1 MKSLKLILV
10 SLLLPFPL
18 WSQIKEAAEIDKIF
32 SEWNKPD
39 APGCALG
46 VIKDGKLIYSRGY
59 GVANFEY
66 NIPISDSSVFRIG
79 STSKQFTAACIILL
93 AQQGKLDLDNTLDKY
108 YPDFPDYAKKIT
120 IRHLL
125 HHTSGIRDYLMVS
138 LLKGIRD
145 DDYYTDKEL
154 MSWMINQSDLNFEP
168 GEEHLYS
175 NTGYWL
181 LGQIVNK
188 AAGMS
193 MAEYAKEEI
202 FQPLGMTNTHFHD
215 DHTLIVKNR
224 AIGYTPGDNDDY
236 KIYTTTLD
244 IIGDGGIFTTVR
256 DIKKWDDAFYN
267 SNVLNKEF
275 WQMMTKGGKLNNGD
289 TIDYA
294 CGLLITEYKGLKE
307 IRHGGAFVGYRA
319 EIVRFP
325 EQHLSVVVLANRE
338 DADPTRKAHKVV
350 DVLLKDKLNVD
361 KKTIDTEESEPIV
374 EENITVYDLSQ
385 LVGSYEIQPGLQMN
399 MSIKEDSLHVLQQWN
414 GSEYN
419 IARTVGNTYQIPDV
433 SSLSFTFSD
442 LQEGQTQSLKIIQNG
457 EATVCKRKNE
467 VDKTL
472 IKTADY
478 IGDYYS
484 KELDV
489 TYHVTAKGEGLLVS
503 IKDTEPMELE
513 LYDKDQYTS
522 MVGLFRFQRV
532 GEKLTGFQLDAGRV
546 KNLKFA
552 KQ

>member
-93 AQQGKLDLDNTLDKY
+93 AQQGKLDLDDTLDKY

-120 IRHLL
+120 IKHLL

-193 MAEYAKEEI
+193 MAEYAKKEI
-202 FQPLGMTNTHFHD
+202 FEPLGMTNTHFHD

-256 DIKKWDDAFYN
+256 DVKKWDDAFYN
-267 SNVLNKEF
+267 SKVLSKEF
-275 WQMMTKGGKLNNGD
+275 WDMMTKGGKLNNGD

-350 DVLLKDKLNVD
+350 DVLLKDKLKVD
-361 KKTIDTEESEPIV
+361 KKTTDTEESEPIV
-374 EENITVYDLSQ
+374 EENTTVYDLSQ
-385 LVGSYEIQPGLQMN
+385 LVGNYEIQPGLQMK

-419 IARTVGNTYQIPDV
+419 IARTVGNTYQIPGV

-442 LQEGQTQSLKIIQNG
+442 LQEDQTQSLKIIQNG

-467 VDKTL
+467 IDKTL

-489 TYHVTAKGEGLLVS
+489 TYYVTAKGEGLLVS
-503 IKDTEPMELE
+503 IKDNEPMELE

-522 MVGLFRFQRV
+522 MFGLFRFQRA

-546 KNLKFA
+546 KNLKFE
-552 KQ
+552 KR

>member
-1 MKSLKLILV
+1 MKSLKLMLV
-10 SLLLPFPL
+10 SLLLPFSL
-18 WSQIKEAAEIDKIF
+18 WSQIKEAPEIDKIF
-32 SEWNKPD
+32 SDWNKPNV
-39 APGCALG
+39 PGCALG
-46 VIKDGKLIYSRGY
+46 VMKDGKLIYSRGY

-193 MAEYAKEEI
+193 MAEYAKKEI
-202 FQPLGMTNTHFHD
+202 FKPLGMTNTHFHD

-256 DIKKWDDAFYN
+256 DVKKWDDAFYN
-267 SNVLNKEF
+267 SKVLNKEF
-275 WQMMTKGGKLNNGD
+275 WEMMTKSGKLNNGD

-294 CGLLITEYKGLKE
+294 CGLLVTQYKGLKE

-325 EQHLSVVVLANRE
+325 EQNLSVVVLANRE

-350 DVLLKDKLNVD
+350 DVLLKDKLKVD
-361 KKTIDTEESEPIV
+361 KKTIDTEESEPVV
-374 EENITVYDLSQ
+374 EENTTVYDLSQ
-385 LVGSYEIQPGLQMN
+385 LVGNYEIQPGLQMN
-399 MSIKEDSLHVLQQWN
+399 MSIKEGSLHVLQQWN

-419 IARTVGNTYQIPDV
+419 IARTVGNTYQIPNV
-433 SSLSFTFSD
+433 TSLSFTFSD
-442 LQEGQTQSLKIIQNG
+442 LQEDQTQSLKIIQNG

-503 IKDTEPMELE
+503 IKDNEPMELE

-522 MVGLFRFQRV
+522 MVGLFRFQRA

-546 KNLKFA
+546 KNLKFE
-552 KQ
+552 KR

>member
-93 AQQGKLDLDNTLDKY
+93 ARQGKLDLDNTLDKY

-154 MSWMINQSDLNFEP
+154 MSWMINQSDLNFDP

-193 MAEYAKEEI
+193 MAEYAKKEI

-224 AIGYTPGDNDDY
+224 AIGYTQGDNDDY

-256 DIKKWDDAFYN
+256 DVKKWDDAFYN
-267 SNVLNKEF
+267 SKVLNKEF
-275 WQMMTKGGKLNNGD
+275 WDMMTKGGKLNNGD

-294 CGLLITEYKGLKE
+294 CGLLVTEYKGLKE

-374 EENITVYDLSQ
+374 EENTTVYDLSQ

-503 IKDTEPMELE
+503 IKDNEPMELE

>member
-93 AQQGKLDLDNTLDKY
+93 AQQGKLDLDDTLDKY

-154 MSWMINQSDLNFEP
+154 MSWMINQSDLNFDP

-256 DIKKWDDAFYN
+256 DVKKWDDAFYN
-267 SNVLNKEF
+267 SKVLNKEF
-275 WQMMTKGGKLNNGD
+275 WEMMTKGGKLNNGD

-294 CGLLITEYKGLKE
+294 CGLLVTEYKGLKE

-338 DADPTRKAHKVV
+338 DANPTRKAHKVV
-350 DVLLKDKLNVD
+350 DVLLKDKLKVD

-374 EENITVYDLSQ
+374 EENTTVYDLSQ
-385 LVGSYEIQPGLQMN
+385 LVGNYEIQPGLQMK

-419 IARTVGNTYQIPDV
+419 IARTVGNTYQIPGV

-442 LQEGQTQSLKIIQNG
+442 LQEGQTQSIKIIQNG

-489 TYHVTAKGEGLLVS
+489 TYRVFKKGEGLLVS
-503 IKDTEPMELE
+503 IKDNEPMELE
-513 LYDKDQYTS
+513 LYDMDQYTS
-522 MVGLFRFQRV
+522 MVGLFRFQRA

-546 KNLKFA
+546 KNLKFV
-552 KQ
+552 KR

>member
-193 MAEYAKEEI
+193 MAEYAKKEI

-267 SNVLNKEF
+267 SKVLNKEF
-275 WQMMTKGGKLNNGD
+275 WEMMTQGGKLNNGD

-294 CGLLITEYKGLKE
+294 CGLLVTEYKGLKE

-350 DVLLKDKLNVD
+350 DVLLKDKLKVD
-361 KKTIDTEESEPIV
+361 KKTTDTEESEPIV
-374 EENITVYDLSQ
+374 EENTTIYDLSQ
-385 LVGSYEIQPGLQMN
+385 LVGNYEIQPGLQMN

-419 IARTVGNTYQIPDV
+419 IARTVGNTYQIPGV
-433 SSLSFTFSD
+433 STLSFTFSD
-442 LQEGQTQSLKIIQNG
+442 LQEDLTQSLKIIQNG

-467 VDKTL
+467 IDKTL

-489 TYHVTAKGEGLLVS
+489 IYHVTAKGEGLLVS
-503 IKDTEPMELE
+503 IKDNEPMELE

-522 MVGLFRFQRV
+522 MFGLFRFQRI

>member
-154 MSWMINQSDLNFEP
+154 MSWMINQSDLNFDP

-193 MAEYAKEEI
+193 MAEYAKKEI

-224 AIGYTPGDNDDY
+224 AIGYTQGDNDDY

-267 SNVLNKEF
+267 SKVLNKEF
-275 WQMMTKGGKLNNGD
+275 WEMMTKGGKLNNGD

-294 CGLLITEYKGLKE
+294 CGLLVTEYKGLKE

-350 DVLLKDKLNVD
+350 DVLLKDKLKVD
-361 KKTIDTEESEPIV
+361 KKTIDNEESEPIV
-374 EENITVYDLSQ
+374 EENTTVYDLSQ

-419 IARTVGNTYQIPDV
+419 IARTVGNTYQIPNV
-433 SSLSFTFSD
+433 TSLSFTFSD
-442 LQEGQTQSLKIIQNG
+442 LQEDQTQSLKIIQNG

-489 TYHVTAKGEGLLVS
+489 TYHVSAKGEGLLVS
-503 IKDTEPMELE
+503 IKDNEPMELE